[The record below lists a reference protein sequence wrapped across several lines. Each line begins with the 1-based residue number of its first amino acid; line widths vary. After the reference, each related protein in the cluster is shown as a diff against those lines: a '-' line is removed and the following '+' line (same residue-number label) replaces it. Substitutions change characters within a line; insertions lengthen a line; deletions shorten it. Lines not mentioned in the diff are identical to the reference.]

1 MYAFDY
7 QRPASVKDACL
18 PLFGVTGGNKT
29 NPCTSNASCIGL
41 ATQCAI
47 DECVTAGPL
56 GSVCKATADCL
67 DGAACIGGTCSAKQC
82 VADNLAC
89 ATGAECCGGTCSPDG
104 LGGGK
109 CAPLNGGGPATG
121 GNPCVADG
129 DCASKFCNNGVCT
142 ASSFCGQTGEE
153 CSAATDCCGGLCTKK
168 AGATLGVCGLV
179 TPWNWPINQIMA
191 KVAPALVSGCTVVL
205 KPSEQAPLSAQL
217 VAEFIDE
224 ARLPPGVFN
233 MVHGSGSIVGHAM
246 SAHPKIDLM
255 SFTGSTRAGVDVA
268 RTSADTVKRVT
279 QELGGKSPNIVFADV
294 DLEKA
299 IKRGVI
305 ACFGNTGQSC
315 NAPTRMLVEDS
326 VYDRAVEIAA
336 RVAGET
342 RVDDPSK
349 PGRHMG
355 PLASRMQFEK
365 VQKCIAMGIEEGA
378 RLVAGGLGRPGGF
391 NRGFYVQPTV
401 FADVHNQ
408 MRIARE
414 EIFGPVLSMLRFKTQ
429 DDAILSANDTPYGLA
444 AYQQTDDLQ
453 KAHAVARQ
461 LRAGSV
467 HINGASQG
475 YAEPFGGYRQ
485 SGNGRECGVYG
496 LLEFL
501 ELKSI
506 NGYYAA

>member
-1 MYAFDY
+1 MKSLQHYIAGRWSAPVKPGNIYPVVNPANEEQVAEIHMGSEADVELAVEAAHRAF
-7 QRPASVKDACL
+7 PAFAA
-18 PLFGVTGGNKT
+18 
-29 NPCTSNASCIGL
+29 TSL
-41 ATQCAI
+41 AHRIEILRRIHTI
-47 DECVTAGPL
+47 FTRRFEEM
-56 GSVCKATADCL
+56 ATAITTEMGAPYDMSRRAQAASGPGHIEGTIAAAEQL
-67 DGAACIGGTCSAKQC
+67 DWERRIG
-82 VADNLAC
+82 
-89 ATGAECCGGTCSPDG
+89 
-104 LGGGK
+104 
-109 CAPLNGGGPATG
+109 
-121 GNPCVADG
+121 
-129 DCASKFCNNGVCT
+129 T
-142 ASSFCGQTGEE
+142 ANVVREPV
-153 CSAATDCCGGLCTKK
+153 
-168 AGATLGVCGLV
+168 GVCGLV

-233 MVHGSGSIVGHAM
+233 MVHGSGPVVGHAM

-255 SFTGSTRAGVDVA
+255 SFTGSTRAGIDVA
-268 RTSADTVKRVT
+268 KTSADTVKRVT

-305 ACFGNTGQSC
+305 SCFGNTGQSC

-336 RVAGET
+336 RVASET
-342 RVDDPSK
+342 KVDDPSK
-349 PGRHMG
+349 PGRHIG

-429 DDAILSANDTPYGLA
+429 TDAIEIANDTPYGLA
-444 AYQQTDDLQ
+444 AYLQTDDPQ